1 MGNSSRS
8 RRITYYRVSKK
19 KEEIFRKNGLPN
31 SVNCHRKWVKTKAG
45 KCLSDLMICR
55 SLVNLRVVSIGREQ
69 KLDVGGLI
77 KKNQESRKQNMQALI

>member
-69 KLDVGGLI
+69 KLDVRGLI